1 MSDQRNV
8 GPFSLPD
15 NVVKVAPSRRV
26 NRVISGLLERTFGLS
41 HLQSLYQALPPS
53 RDDREFLQQVFDTFN
68 IGYKVDDEALARIP
82 RSGPTVIVANHPFG
96 AIEGVILAALLRS
109 IRSDVKIM
117 ANFILSRVPEISDL
131 FISVNP
137 YAGSHAA
144 KVNVS
149 PMRQAIRWVKD
160 GGLLVVFP
168 AGEVSYWSPRTR
180 EISDPPWSKTISR
193 IIHRADADV
202 LPVYFDGANSLLFQ
216 VAGLM
221 HPRVRTALLPRE
233 LMNKANTSIDIQIGR
248 AIPYHKL
255 KAFDDQALIDHLR
268 LRTYLLKDAS
278 APVAPRIARHV
289 SGTEEGLEPIVE
301 AVDPALLTQ
310 EINAL
315 DPERCL
321 LESGDM
327 QVYYA
332 SAGEIP
338 ETLREIGR
346 LRELTFRAVG
356 EGTGLSID
364 LDRYDDYYLH
374 LFIWNSAALEV
385 VGAYR
390 LGQGDVIMERFGKR
404 GFYSHSLFKY
414 RTRLLEKL
422 NPALE
427 MGRSFV
433 RAEYQRSFSPLMLL
447 WKGISQYIYRNPRYR
462 CLFGPVSISSEYRA
476 LSQQLIVEFLKD
488 HAGLPDMSCDVKPR
502 KPFRVVGR
510 RDKRT
515 ICRDID
521 DLDLFSD
528 LVASIE
534 PDAKGIPILLR
545 QYLKLGG
552 RILGF
557 NVDADF
563 SNVLDGLIM
572 VDLLETDAKV
582 LAKYMGRGETQAFR
596 LFHGVDGLGRDS
608 GTRPDAA

>member
-1 MSDQRNV
+1 MSDQRKDR
-8 GPFSLPD
+8 PFSIPD
-15 NVVKVAPSRRV
+15 NVIKVAPSRRV
-26 NRVISGLLERTFGLS
+26 NRVISSLLERTFGLS
-41 HLQSLYQALPPS
+41 QLQSLYQALPPA

-96 AIEGVILAALLRS
+96 ALEGVILAALLRS

-137 YAGSHAA
+137 YSGSHAA

-168 AGEVSYWSPRTR
+168 AGEVSYWSPRKRT
-180 EISDPPWSKTISR
+180 IADPPWSKTVSR
-193 IIHRADADV
+193 IVHRANADV
-202 LPVYFDGANSLLFQ
+202 LPIYFDGANSLLFQ

-233 LMNKANTSIDIQIGR
+233 LMNKANTSIEIQIGR
-248 AIPYHKL
+248 AIPYNKL
-255 KAFDDQALIDHLR
+255 KSFDDQALIDHLR

-278 APVAPRIARHV
+278 NPVAPRVTRRV
-289 SGTEEGLEPIVE
+289 GGEDEGLEPIVE
-301 AVDPALLTQ
+301 AVDPTVLTQ

-315 DPERCL
+315 DSGRCL

-327 QVYYA
+327 RVYYA
-332 SAGEIP
+332 EADEIP
-338 ETLREIGR
+338 GGLREIGR
-346 LRELTFRAVG
+346 LRELTFRSVG
-356 EGTGLSID
+356 EGTGQSID

-374 LFIWNSAALEV
+374 LFIWNSVTLEI

-433 RAEYQRSFSPLMLL
+433 RIEYQRSFSPLMLL
-447 WKGISQYIYRNPRYR
+447 WKGISQYVYRNPQYR
-462 CLFGPVSISSEYRA
+462 RLFGPVSISSEYRA
-476 LSQQLIVEFLKD
+476 LSQQLIVEFLRD

-502 KPFRVVGR
+502 KPFRAEGR
-510 RDKRT
+510 RDKQT

-521 DLDLFSD
+521 DLDIFSD
-528 LVASIE
+528 LLSSIE

-557 NVDADF
+557 NVDPDF
-563 SNVLDGLIM
+563 SNVLDGLMM
-572 VDLLETDAKV
+572 VDLMETDAKV
-582 LAKYMGRGETQAFR
+582 LAKYMGRSETRAFR
-596 LFHGVDGLGRDS
+596 LYHGVDGSGRE
-608 GTRPDAA
+608 GGIRPDAA